1 MSRERRANRFD
12 KTKRGENLLLL
23 PASCKN
29 PPGSSTKTAEKSRL
43 INSQLIG
50 NCPNRGKY
58 RHRTDTIFQHRSET
72 ICLINAI
79 SSFISNESFA
89 PEICIEISRNKYMVR
104 DVAATLSHFSSNF
117 FCTADIC
124 LQPMTPMVLGTF
136 SSTMPEVDIEVGVA
150 LLVSEPLDPYNLLI
164 IYTLLPM

>member
-1 MSRERRANRFD
+1 MVNTGTVPTQSFN
-12 KTKRGENLLLL
+12 
-23 PASCKN
+23 
-29 PPGSSTKTAEKSRL
+29 
-43 INSQLIG
+43 
-50 NCPNRGKY
+50 
-58 RHRTDTIFQHRSET
+58 TDQKPET
-72 ICLINAI
+72 ICLFLA
-79 SSFISNESFA
+79 SPVISNESSG
-89 PEICIEISRNKYMVR
+89 PEICIEISRNKYIVR
-104 DVAATLSHFSSNF
+104 GVAATLSHFSSNF